1 MDRCI
6 RNVSTPVEKILGIFF
21 RQRMGCEQTTKDGDP
36 RIAEC
41 EEGVIETCVNYL
53 CGLRLIR
60 AIGNNDRRVT
70 IFTVQRSVTMIA
82 VLLSSHYNDL

>member
-6 RNVSTPVEKILGIFF
+6 KNVSTPVEKILG
-21 RQRMGCEQTTKDGDP
+21 MVGEQTTKDGDP

-53 CGLRLIR
+53 CGLRLI
-60 AIGNNDRRVT
+60 
-70 IFTVQRSVTMIA
+70 
-82 VLLSSHYNDL
+82 